1 MSEAL
6 ETKDTSKEIF
16 VNTARKFRPMRFEDV
31 VGQEHIT
38 TTLRNS
44 FELNRL
50 HHAYLFC
57 GPRGVG
63 KTTTARILA
72 KTVNCLN
79 LVDFEPC
86 NQCVNCLAVL
96 EGKSMDIIEID
107 GASNNSV
114 DDARKLKDMAIYS
127 PGSGKYKMFII
138 DEVHMLTTAAFN
150 ALLKILEEPPPHLIF
165 VFATTEIHKVPST
178 IISRCQRFD
187 FKRMAI
193 ASIVEQLSKIS
204 KKQNVG
210 IDEESLHLIARKA
223 DGSMRDSQSIFDQA
237 VAFCGKNIRY
247 TSLAEALSLID
258 EEFYFKV
265 TDAIST
271 KNIKDI
277 YSVTQ
282 DIIRRGYDLQECING
297 VIEHFRNLLVVKI
310 TNNTDSIDASQ
321 SILDRYKSDSKLFSI
336 ADLQRFSNYLIAVD
350 REIKFSSQ
358 PKIRFEIALCQLATM
373 DRSYEIATLINELKK
388 IKRTIPDDTSAAQNT
403 VLNNDSMIGGEST
416 FNKNYQGDAEK
427 LVTNLAEEKKND
439 YSYVTPAKETINEVA
454 ASNPTIELVS
464 PQIQVVSEPTIK
476 IESVDHQS
484 VAMIKE
490 EIQAENPQ
498 FNEVS
503 SSNSKSTTTLHPLEE
518 YVVEKFNAK
527 LY

>member
-6 ETKDTSKEIF
+6 ETKDISEEIF

-86 NQCVNCLAVL
+86 NQCVNCISVL

-127 PGSGKYKMFII
+127 PGNGKYKMFII

-193 ASIVEQLSKIS
+193 ASIVQQLSKIS
-204 KKQNVG
+204 KKQNVE

-271 KNIKDI
+271 KNIRDI
-277 YSVTQ
+277 YFVTQ

-297 VIEHFRNLLVVKI
+297 IIEHFRNLLVVKI
-310 TNNTDSIDASQ
+310 TNNTDAIDASQ
-321 SILDRYKSDSKLFSI
+321 SILDRYKTDSKLFSV

-350 REIKFSSQ
+350 KEIKFSSQ

-427 LVTNLAEEKKND
+427 LVTQLADEKKND
-439 YSYVTPAKETINEVA
+439 YSYVAPPKVEQAPEPQPKPLSEVIQ
-454 ASNPTIELVS
+454 ASNPVVAEPAAKMEVS
-464 PQIQVVSEPTIK
+464 SQAN
-476 IESVDHQS
+476 
-484 VAMIKE
+484 VAMTKE

-498 FNEVS
+498 FNEVP
-503 SSNSKSTTTLHPLEE
+503 SSNQSASKLHPLEQ
-518 YVVEKFNAK
+518 YVVENFNAK